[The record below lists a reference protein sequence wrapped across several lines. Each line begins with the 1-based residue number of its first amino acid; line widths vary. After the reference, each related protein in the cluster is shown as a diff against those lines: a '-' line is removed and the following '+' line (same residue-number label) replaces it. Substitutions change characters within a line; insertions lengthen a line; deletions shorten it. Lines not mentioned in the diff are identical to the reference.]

1 MGPHKDVPAPRGKLS
16 VYRHTATVRVTHWI
30 NVLCVFILV
39 LSGINILAAH
49 PSLYWGS
56 QSTFGHPWLQL
67 DVSSWPKWPPMRDL
81 ATARN
86 YHFFFAWAFVINGV
100 VYLADGFLRRH
111 FARELTPTKAELR
124 KLPEVA
130 KEHAKLHF
138 PHVRRYNVIQQLS
151 YLAVIFVFLPLML
164 LTGLTMSPGF
174 NAIAPWMLDLFG
186 GRQSAR
192 TLHFISGSLIVLFIF
207 VHVALVIVAGFLNNL
222 RSMITGRY
230 VIDPEEAAKPAE
242 SAHEA

>member
-1 MGPHKDVPAPRGKLS
+1 
-16 VYRHTATVRVTHWI
+16 
-30 NVLCVFILV
+30 
-39 LSGINILAAH
+39 
-49 PSLYWGS
+49 
-56 QSTFGHPWLQL
+56 
-67 DVSSWPKWPPMRDL
+67 MRDL

-192 TLHFISGSLIVLFIF
+192 SLHFVAMA
-207 VHVALVIVAGFLNNL
+207 ALVGFAVVHIVMVLLAGPRNEV
-222 RSMITGRY
+222 RSMISGRY
-230 VIDPEEAAKPAE
+230 RLPLEREPRR
-242 SAHEA
+242 